1 MKLARITKE
10 NKIPSESLEA
20 VIHQKVFSTK
30 LQVNIKII
38 IIMVF

>member
-10 NKIPSESLEA
+10 NKIPGESLEA